1 MLLIIWD
8 FDGTLANSEKKFK
21 NIINNF
27 LKEEAKDNIINL
39 EKFTDDFYYKK
50 CAGKKYTEIF
60 EILVDNRIINSLSE
74 DDLQKFLNYANK
86 SFKIILPGEIN
97 LTKNMGWL
105 LNKLDKYNDILMVI
119 ATSAIKEDFI
129 LKCKA
134 VNNPIINKMNGYSCH
149 ELQNSY
155 KYLNIDKYQVKN
167 KPNPAIFIYS
177 LENML
182 IKNNNISKILIIEDS
197 STGCKAGE
205 NFVNEDFIRNN
216 NYIVRVI
223 GYTAGDHKPDGNT
236 LLNSGADIIINNA
249 EMLLKYIDNF
259 MKL

>member
-1 MLLIIWD
+1 
-8 FDGTLANSEKKFK
+8 
-21 NIINNF
+21 
-27 LKEEAKDNIINL
+27 
-39 EKFTDDFYYKK
+39 
-50 CAGKKYTEIF
+50 
-60 EILVDNRIINSLSE
+60 
-74 DDLQKFLNYANK
+74 
-86 SFKIILPGEIN
+86 
-97 LTKNMGWL
+97 
-105 LNKLDKYNDILMVI
+105 MVI